1 MELNIRINVLR
12 IVYLFHFTIL
22 LIIIFINNYYQNSII
37 WMNTFLKKIFLI
49 LIIIFSIISLSPFI
63 FFILILF
70 KKTYNI
76 FFALLK
82 ISLIFTLIS
91 IIISFG
97 MLLIYFMAHKDYHI
111 FYRDC
116 PYNYDLHNDNLMLNN
131 SPEQNKLKLG
141 EKCVNRRCIRQKN
154 LYELSFICNY
164 NSKEDF
170 KNYEQNLIECIFI
183 NETNEYIIESKSIS
197 IYFNMCNSIVD
208 FYKCKRSENPK
219 KYSLDK
225 NYICPLKDRIS
236 YTMEIIIDIINFV
249 IPIIIYIIQFFLYKI
264 ILKLIVSINT
274 HRTIHAHS
282 DRTID
287 TSHKEGLK
295 QNSNSF
301 KKEPTDVI
309 FIENEQKENG
319 EILQIINKDKNKS
332 KKNKFIIKI
341 KSELFSTKDNF
352 NNKIFDKNKNSGI
365 FNNNKENKNVTSI
378 MENNNI
384 SSGKNRSFTNSN
396 INYFNDKIDL
406 LNSNRMATQVNDND
420 ENNNDEII

>member
-1 MELNIRINVLR
+1 M
-12 IVYLFHFTIL
+12 T
-22 LIIIFINNYYQNSII
+22 
-37 WMNTFLKKIFLI
+37 
-49 LIIIFSIISLSPFI
+49 
-63 FFILILF
+63 
-70 KKTYNI
+70 
-76 FFALLK
+76 
-82 ISLIFTLIS
+82 
-91 IIISFG
+91 
-97 MLLIYFMAHKDYHI
+97 HKDYHT

-116 PYNYDLHNDNLMLNN
+116 PYNYDLESDDLMLNN

-141 EKCVNRRCIRQKN
+141 EKCINRRCIRQNN

-170 KNYEQNLIECIFI
+170 KNYEQKLIECIFI
-183 NETNEYIIESKSIS
+183 NKTNEYIIESKTINN
-197 IYFNMCNSIVD
+197 YYNMCNSIVD
-208 FYKCKRSENPK
+208 FYKCERSENPK

-225 NYICPLKDRIS
+225 NYICPLNDKIN
-236 YTMEIIIDIINFV
+236 YTMEIIIDIINFI
-249 IPIIIYIIQFFLYKI
+249 IPIIIFLIQFFLYKK
-264 ILKLIVSINT
+264 ILKLIVSINV
-274 HRTIHAHS
+274 HRSVHAHA

-287 TSHKEGLK
+287 TSHKPGLN

-309 FIENEQKENG
+309 IIDNEKKENG

-341 KSELFSTKDNF
+341 KSELFSNKDN

-406 LNSNRMATQVNDND
+406 LNSNRMATQINDND
-420 ENNNDEII
+420 ENNNDIKCEKKLYDENSNIKCIKINN